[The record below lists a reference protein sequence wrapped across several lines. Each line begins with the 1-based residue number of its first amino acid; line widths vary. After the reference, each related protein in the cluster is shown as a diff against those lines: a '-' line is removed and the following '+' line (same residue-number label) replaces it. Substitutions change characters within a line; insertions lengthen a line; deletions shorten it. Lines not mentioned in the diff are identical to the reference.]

1 MNEILLVDRGA
12 WFVAFIASFLI
23 WIMFGGL
30 LVLWLVDGRIKKEQ
44 ALHAFLAAL
53 IAWVVA
59 EMLKNLIPSIR
70 PFQINGYV
78 PLTFTIPTDSS
89 FPSSHAAA
97 TFAMATSVWLH
108 NKKLGIIFM
117 VGAVLTCVGRII
129 ANVHYPFD
137 VATGGFLGIASSVVV
152 ARLHLGKLISG
163 GKSKP

>member
-30 LVLWLVDGRIKKEQ
+30 LVLWLIDGRIKKEQ

-70 PFQINGYV
+70 PFKINGYV

-97 TFAMATSVWLH
+97 TFAMETSVWLN
-108 NKKLGIIFM
+108 NKKLGII
-117 VGAVLTCVGRII
+117 
-129 ANVHYPFD
+129 
-137 VATGGFLGIASSVVV
+137 
-152 ARLHLGKLISG
+152 
-163 GKSKP
+163 